1 MEMFR
6 FILII
11 AGVAILA
18 LLYFSGRPKRAQSQ
32 QEALET
38 GRAGAGRHAISDDQ
52 YPQADNYNDLMD
64 DGVYLQ
70 DDAGYEHVHASQT
83 ADPLLADP
91 NAQFGDMAQLD
102 PDDFARPGSA
112 DLHAQVAELETS
124 PTAHGSAR
132 TSIAQKIKEY
142 SSALTPGRKERV
154 ESGSQKRAP
163 AAGEIASQSKIVSVH
178 VVAPQG
184 QVFNGADLYE
194 LFEQRGFHYGEMNIF
209 HSMHSQKKMF
219 SIAKMV
225 EPGYFDIN
233 NIESFYTPG
242 ITLILQLPGPVA
254 ADVSFEVLISEAR
267 LLAQHL
273 GGVVLGSDR
282 STLSNQT
289 VAHMREDIVNYMHR
303 QRFFSP
309 AES

>member
-18 LLYFSGRPKRAQSQ
+18 LLYFSGRPKRAQGQ
-32 QEALET
+32 FEALDS
-38 GRAGAGRHAISDDQ
+38 GRAARQSATEDP
-52 YPQADNYNDLMD
+52 YPQADNYNDLVD
-64 DGVYLQ
+64 DGVYPQ
-70 DDAGYEHVHASQT
+70 DNAGYQHVSSQSP
-83 ADPLLADP
+83 DPLLNDP

-102 PDDFARPGSA
+102 PDDFVRPGSGELQA
-112 DLHAQVAELETS
+112 EVAALETA
-124 PTAHGSAR
+124 PAKV
-132 TSIAQKIKEY
+132 SIAQKIKQY
-142 SSALTPGRKERV
+142 STALTPGRKQRV
-154 ESGSQKRAP
+154 DQSSNQNRTPTADE
-163 AAGEIASQSKIVSVH
+163 AANQSKIVSVH

-289 VAHMREDIVNYMHR
+289 VAHMREDIINYMHR
-303 QRFFSP
+303 QRFFSH
-309 AES
+309 ANG

>member
-18 LLYFSGRPKRAQSQ
+18 LLYFSGRPKRTSEQY
-32 QEALET
+32 EALDST
-38 GRAGAGRHAISDDQ
+38 HNGGAMPDDQ
-52 YPQADNYNDLMD
+52 YPQADNYNDIAD
-64 DGVYLQ
+64 DGAYPQ
-70 DDAGYEHVHASQT
+70 ANAGYQHVNSSQT
-83 ADPLLADP
+83 IDPLLSDP
-91 NAQFGDMAQLD
+91 NAQFGDMAQMD
-102 PDDFARPGSA
+102 PDDFVRPGTGELQA
-112 DLHAQVAELETS
+112 EVAELETQ
-124 PTAHGSAR
+124 PAR
-132 TSIAQKIKEY
+132 TSIAQKIKSY
-142 SSALTPGRKERV
+142 SSVLTPGRKQRV
-154 ESGSQKRAP
+154 NQSNAQQK
-163 AAGEIASQSKIVSVH
+163 AAASDEAANQSKIVSVH

-233 NIESFYTPG
+233 DIESFYTPG

-303 QRFFSP
+303 QRFFAP

>member
-18 LLYFSGRPKRAQSQ
+18 LLYFSGRPKRNQGQ
-32 QEALET
+32 YEALDS
-38 GRAGAGRHAISDDQ
+38 GRGERIPLADDQ
-52 YPQADNYNDLMD
+52 YPQADNYNDIAD
-64 DGVYLQ
+64 NGAYPQ
-70 DDAGYEHVHASQT
+70 ADAGYQHVNSSQT
-83 ADPLLADP
+83 IDPLLEDP
-91 NAQFGDMAQLD
+91 NAQFGDMAQMD
-102 PDDFARPGSA
+102 PDDFVRPGTGELQA
-112 DLHAQVAELETS
+112 EVAELETQPAS
-124 PTAHGSAR
+124 SLGRS
-132 TSIAQKIKEY
+132 SIAQKIKEY
-142 SSALTPGRKERV
+142 SSALTPGRKQRISQ
-154 ESGSQKRAP
+154 SGTQQRTATGAD
-163 AAGEIASQSKIVSVH
+163 AATQSKIVSVH

-233 NIESFYTPG
+233 DIESFYTPG

-303 QRFFSP
+303 QKFFAAAS
-309 AES
+309 S

>member
-38 GRAGAGRHAISDDQ
+38 GRGVAHHQVADDH
-52 YPQADNYNDLMD
+52 YPQADNYSDIMD
-64 DGVYLQ
+64 DGAYPQ
-70 DDAGYEHVHASQT
+70 GDAAYEHVHPSQT
-83 ADPLLADP
+83 ADPLLTDP

-102 PDDFARPGSA
+102 PDDFARPGTG
-112 DLHAQVAELETS
+112 DLQAEVAELETS
-124 PTAHGSAR
+124 PTRHGSAR

-142 SSALTPGRKERV
+142 SSALTPGRKQRV
-154 ESGSQKRAP
+154 ESGAQTRAQS
-163 AAGEIASQSKIVSVH
+163 AEEAASQSKIVSVH

-303 QRFFSP
+303 QRFFSQ
-309 AES
+309 AQS